1 MDVKKIQKELNRL
14 GYTPKLDEDG
24 ISGSKTKKAI
34 KWFQKRNGLYD
45 DGIVGP
51 KTLAKLFPVV
61 TENPTTQPPGTKLKP
76 LPKVLSKELHIAAM
90 EVALSQFNVKELT
103 GKNDGEAVEIYLKS
117 IGLGKGYSWCMAF
130 VYWCYEEASKILG
143 VKNPLIKTGGVLKQ
157 WNDINREKKI
167 WASSKTKPKV
177 GDIFIM
183 DFGKG
188 QGHTGIVTK
197 VNANGSVETIE
208 GNANSYGSRE
218 GNQVGK
224 LNRTG
229 LKYFIRIS

>member
-1 MDVKKIQKELNRL
+1 MDILKVQKRLNQL

-24 ISGSKTKKAI
+24 LSGPSTKKAI
-34 KWFQKRNGLYD
+34 AWFQKQNSLD
-45 DGIVGP
+45 ADGIVGP
-51 KTLAKLFPVV
+51 KTMAKLFP
-61 TENPTTQPPGTKLKP
+61 NDDAATTTSKSEYDLKP
-76 LPKVLSKELHIAAM
+76 LPKTETLDKNLALAAM
-90 EVALSQFNVKELT
+90 QIAISQFNVKEKT
-103 GKNDGEAVEIYLKS
+103 GKNDGPAVEEYLKS

-130 VYWCYEEASKILG
+130 VYWSYKTAAEKLG

-157 WNDINREKKI
+157 WNEVPKAWKI
-167 WASSKTKPKV
+167 YDKPKV

-197 VNANGSVETIE
+197 VNADGSVETIE

-224 LNRTG
+224 LNRKN
-229 LKYFIRIS
+229 LKFFIRIA